1 MTSSARPWPRASYR
15 AATALRWSLVPR
27 NVADAVD
34 APRVRRAERPVLSEG
49 QVGQLLD
56 ALRDDRLY
64 SLTSWPWTP
73 ACGRAS
79 CRAALD

>member
-1 MTSSARPWPRASYR
+1 MIRCARTNSAGPSPRASYR

-49 QVGQLLD
+49 QVGHLLD

-64 SLTSWPWTP
+64 SLYFL
-73 ACGRAS
+73 
-79 CRAALD
+79 ALDTGLREGE